1 MSEQKGGSL
10 HLKQSSS
17 SSPPNIKPEAK
28 SFAGLAGTE
37 DSASQAGDRFMDV
50 LPYDDDGRLLTGG
63 EVASIRD
70 MCLNSR
76 LPQFAKSAF
85 GTVCRRMARTSPSQ
99 FDCDNDDK
107 QQRRPKCVNQI
118 LKS

>member
-1 MSEQKGGSL
+1 MSEQKGGRL
-10 HLKQSSS
+10 HLKQPSS

-37 DSASQAGDRFMDV
+37 DRASQAGDRFMDV

-70 MCLNSR
+70 VYLNSR
-76 LPQFAKSAF
+76 LPQFAN
-85 GTVCRRMARTSPSQ
+85 RRSERFVAEWQGHHLPNLIATTTTNSTGGQ
-99 FDCDNDDK
+99 NA
-107 QQRRPKCVNQI
+107 
-118 LKS
+118 